1 MIVSGTI
8 VAIAPNYEIFM
19 LGGAMRR
26 SRMTEGPFTGS
37 QRARPSPM
45 PRLIQTGNSDYRAAD
60 QPVDFR
66 TRWPPR
72 SQAPSSGADRR
83 DGAVRQHRCARP
95 ELRNIH
101 DRSRAVRRRYRRLLV
116 DVDGDG
122 DAPGAWC
129 LVPEQHVPK
138 ALAIFNGGN
147 ALATV
152 VAPPAGALLG
162 ATIGWRGAFFLRRPD
177 RGHRF
182 RLADDQHAVDAGRAS
197 ARIRQHVQ
205 AVQQADRG
213 SRPALPR
220 DGHTR
225 RCLDTAVRVGRHRY
239 CRPHRY
245 KPDRFLPQE
254 NTLSDSYP
262 RFSSNIAAH
271 STQNN
276 IQMILQLY
284 KFGFISLRGWHYHL
298 SEHQRALS
306 MIMRP
311 SGSEI

>member
-1 MIVSGTI
+1 MSDFIATIFAFAADLRVSEGQVGQAIAISGVFAVLTSLSISALAGRLDRKLLLLVLTAVMALSGSI
-8 VAIAPNYEIFM
+8 VALAPNYEISMIGRALFGVVI
-19 LGGAMRR
+19 GGFWSMSTATAMR
-26 SRMTEGPFTGS
+26 
-37 QRARPSPM
+37 
-45 PRLIQTGNSDYRAAD
+45 
-60 QPVDFR
+60 
-66 TRWPPR
+66 
-72 SQAPSSGADRR
+72 
-83 DGAVRQHRCARP
+83 
-95 ELRNIH
+95 
-101 DRSRAVRRRYRRLLV
+101 
-116 DVDGDG
+116 
-122 DAPGAWC
+122 

-205 AVQQADRG
+205 AVQQADLG

-245 KPDRFLPQE
+245 KPDQ
-254 NTLSDSYP
+254 
-262 RFSSNIAAH
+262 A
-271 STQNN
+271 
-276 IQMILQLY
+276 
-284 KFGFISLRGWHYHL
+284 
-298 SEHQRALS
+298 
-306 MIMRP
+306 
-311 SGSEI
+311 